1 MAPTAARR
9 SSDVATP
16 HDFLPRATDSLRF
29 FASSSNP
36 FQAQK
41 PRPEADVARDLDAAR
56 LAHEDRVAQAVEA
69 LAAKGY
75 DRRLIWRQDLCWGD
89 HDTFQ
94 HVNNVRYVRW
104 YESARMLWGQHLATY
119 IEDEQRRT
127 DILRGTGVSFILG
140 GINVRYRRPL
150 LYPDTVLIA
159 QTVALP
165 ISEDRF
171 TIQAIAYSVNQGAV
185 ASSGDQLCVMYDYVK
200 LKKCP
205 IPEDLRQ
212 VMEEQGR
219 RTAAGQQ
226 QTQPQS
232 GSATPKA

>member
-1 MAPTAARR
+1 
-9 SSDVATP
+9 
-16 HDFLPRATDSLRF
+16 
-29 FASSSNP
+29 
-36 FQAQK
+36 
-41 PRPEADVARDLDAAR
+41 
-56 LAHEDRVAQAVEA
+56 
-69 LAAKGY
+69 
-75 DRRLIWRQDLCWGD
+75 
-89 HDTFQ
+89 
-94 HVNNVRYVRW
+94 
-104 YESARMLWGQHLATY
+104 MLWGQHLATY